1 MRKINHVVEMQ
12 QFDTE
17 TIMELLQLSK
27 EFKNGLFDD
36 YLLDKIICTLFY
48 QPSTR
53 TRLSFDSAVQRLGGR
68 VISTEN
74 AKEFSSAAKGE
85 TLEDTISV
93 IGGGYASAIVM
104 RHDETGAAR
113 RAAKVSSVPI
123 INAGDGIGQHPTQ
136 ALLDAF
142 TIWEKFGQL
151 CNLNVQFVGDLQNGR
166 TVRSLVYLLS
176 KFPDN
181 HFIFTSPDLLR
192 MQPDILDY
200 LRRHNIAFSEGN
212 VIDPNC
218 GVLYVTRIQKE
229 FFPDPAV
236 YDSVFGCYV
245 IDNAIADSLPEH
257 AIVMHPLPRVNEIAV
272 EVDDNPRAFYFKQAK
287 NGLFVRMALL
297 KLIFSDNWGIR
308 PLVF

>member
-1 MRKINHVVEMQ
+1 MKINHVVEMQ
-12 QFDTE
+12 QFDT
-17 TIMELLQLSK
+17 TLIMELLQLSK
-27 EFKNGLFDD
+27 KFKEGLVDD
-36 YLLDKIICTLFY
+36 CLLDKIICTLFY
-48 QPSTR
+48 QPSSR
-53 TRLSFDSAVQRLGGR
+53 TRLSFEAAVLKLHGQY
-68 VISTEN
+68 ISTEN

-85 TLEDTISV
+85 TLEDTIRV
-93 IGGGYASAIVM
+93 IGGYCGAIVM

-113 RAAKVSSVPI
+113 RAAKVSSVPF
-123 INAGDGIGQHPTQ
+123 INGGDGIGQHPTQ

-176 KFPDN
+176 KFPN
-181 HFIFTSPDLLR
+181 NRFIFTSPDLLR
-192 MQPDILDY
+192 MRPDILEY
-200 LRRHNIAFSEGN
+200 LQRHNVVFREGN
-212 VIDPNC
+212 EIDRRC
-218 GVLYVTRIQKE
+218 DVLYVTRVQKE
-229 FFPDPAV
+229 CFPDPAI

-245 IDNAIADSLPEH
+245 IDNPIADSLPEH